1 MNSVPDY
8 NSIDWNALWN
18 EGLTGRRQE
27 RFSSQEHWDRR
38 AADFNK
44 QMESPEKKGKDG
56 YISRML
62 DRIEVKPDWSVLDI
76 GCGPGTLTIPLALK
90 AKSVTALD
98 ISPQMLRYLRENA
111 ETAGLENI
119 RYIQAAW
126 QEALLAKTLDA
137 HDVVVASRSMMAGD
151 MREALSSI
159 NQIAGQAVYLTF
171 PVVRHPLDAEISL
184 AVGRNRALHPPYIFI
199 YNLLFQ
205 MGITANV
212 EILSSIVR
220 SRYSDI
226 NQVIEQLQQ
235 RTDPFTEDEKSR
247 AREFLQEKFAG
258 QSGAGGYVCEGA
270 SKWALIWWKK
280 DR

>member
-1 MNSVPDY
+1 
-8 NSIDWNALWN
+8 
-18 EGLTGRRQE
+18 
-27 RFSSQEHWDRR
+27 
-38 AADFNK
+38 
-44 QMESPEKKGKDG
+44 
-56 YISRML
+56 
-62 DRIEVKPDWSVLDI
+62 
-76 GCGPGTLTIPLALK
+76 
-90 AKSVTALD
+90 
-98 ISPQMLRYLRENA
+98 
-111 ETAGLENI
+111 
-119 RYIQAAW
+119 
-126 QEALLAKTLDA
+126 
-137 HDVVVASRSMMAGD
+137 MMAGD